1 MLQQVYQ
8 GIEGRVL
15 TEGGTRAL
23 DPRVRYATEVFLELL
38 RRFNAENRHVS
49 NNLGPTY
56 APALFAREESVR
68 RAGLSSASLTG
79 AMRRL
84 FEAKKIF
91 NEPHGKRSRERFHIV
106 IRP

>member
-1 MLQQVYQ
+1 LPIDGATFTRAEQ
-8 GIEGRVL
+8 EGR
-15 TEGGTRAL
+15 A
-23 DPRVRYATEVFLELL
+23 DEVFLELL

-56 APALFAREESVR
+56 APALFAREESAR
-68 RAGLSSASLTG
+68 KAGLSSASLTG